1 MNFEGKNVF
10 VTGAGGYIGSFTAK
24 EFASR
29 GAKVTVFDQNAAG
42 VKKTVDEIN
51 AAGGTAI
58 GVTGDVTS
66 SASVDEAVKSAVER
80 MGGLD
85 IMVHAAG
92 GSARDENRPL
102 VQQTDEVIDRIIKV
116 NLYGAFY
123 TARAAAR
130 IMIAQGRGGRIIP
143 FSSVIGYNGCRNLA
157 DYSAAKGGVIAMVKS
172 LAKELGEYKITVN
185 SVAPGIVMRP
195 EEKAS
200 DHRALETNELHQKCT
215 AADVAKLVC
224 FLASEDA
231 GFITG
236 QTYVVDGGR
245 GLALKGTD

>member
-1 MNFEGKNVF
+1 MDFEGKNVF

-123 TARAAAR
+123 TARCGSAHYDRAGPR
-130 IMIAQGRGGRIIP
+130 RT
-143 FSSVIGYNGCRNLA
+143 
-157 DYSAAKGGVIAMVKS
+157 DYSV
-172 LAKELGEYKITVN
+172 
-185 SVAPGIVMRP
+185 
-195 EEKAS
+195 
-200 DHRALETNELHQKCT
+200 
-215 AADVAKLVC
+215 
-224 FLASEDA
+224 FLR
-231 GFITG
+231 
-236 QTYVVDGGR
+236 YR
-245 GLALKGTD
+245 L

>member
-1 MNFEGKNVF
+1 MDFAEKNVF

-24 EFASR
+24 EFALR
-29 GAKVTVFDQNAAG
+29 GAKVAVFDQNAAG
-42 VKKTVDEIN
+42 VQKTVDEIN
-51 AAGGTAI
+51 AAGGFAI
-58 GVTGDVTS
+58 GLVGDVTS
-66 SASVDEAVKSAVER
+66 SASVDEAVAGAAR
-80 MGGLD
+80 QMGGLD

-102 VQQTDEVIDRIIKV
+102 VEQKDEVIDRILKV

-130 IMIAQGRGGRIIP
+130 VMIAQGRGGRIIP
-143 FSSVIGYNGCRNLA
+143 FSSTIGFNGCRNLA

-172 LAKELGEYKITVN
+172 LAKELGAYGITVN

-195 EEKAS
+195 EEKPS

-215 AADVAKLVC
+215 ATDVAQLVC
-224 FLASEDA
+224 FLASKEA

-236 QTYVVDGGR
+236 QTYVIDGGR